1 MLPQGFQIM
10 AGADLAANVRAKR
23 KDDLRNFV
31 QGGNLVFSRSTSPGS
46 SYFMIFFFRLLEFNV
61 SCLGFIL
68 AILDEYDKGRRN
80 TDA

>member
-23 KDDLRNFV
+23 KDDLRKFV

-46 SYFMIFFFRLLEFNV
+46 SYIIIFFFRLLEFHV

-68 AILDEYDKGRRN
+68 AILDE
-80 TDA
+80 